1 MDRIERTFFAAS
13 TILILFIALP
23 ATAQVRI
30 PYKLPEMIEL
40 EPTFESEIVVPN
52 FTVLELNGAYEISIG
67 ANLDLVTGAA
77 GFDYEVDMEAETY
90 TISALDPMDVV
101 AGPLGFTLSERE
113 AIALQSGGSFQRSV
127 PGMQAWAAQSDST
140 SSNCGRLLSVYLWV
154 KAITRDPIFIELART
169 TQSANWSTNSCRTR
183 LNSVNRTYW
192 ANSNT
197 IFFNTHWY
205 RVSKRESQSIM
216 RVWYLNSGTSAETWA
231 KYRNDDFMRDDR
243 PTFATHEIEFF
254 LEKTHTFYHD
264 FTATHT
270 GEFWPFLHGSFQR
283 VLNVN

>member
-23 ATAQVRI
+23 ATAQVRF

-101 AGPLGFTLSERE
+101 ARFYAVRKRGYSASIGRFIPEIS
-113 AIALQSGGSFQRSV
+113 SGHASV
-127 PGMQAWAAQSDST
+127 
-140 SSNCGRLLSVYLWV
+140 GR
-154 KAITRDPIFIELART
+154 T
-169 TQSANWSTNSCRTR
+169 
-183 LNSVNRTYW
+183 
-192 ANSNT
+192 
-197 IFFNTHWY
+197 
-205 RVSKRESQSIM
+205 KR
-216 RVWYLNSGTSAETWA
+216 
-231 KYRNDDFMRDDR
+231 
-243 PTFATHEIEFF
+243 
-254 LEKTHTFYHD
+254 
-264 FTATHT
+264 
-270 GEFWPFLHGSFQR
+270 
-283 VLNVN
+283 